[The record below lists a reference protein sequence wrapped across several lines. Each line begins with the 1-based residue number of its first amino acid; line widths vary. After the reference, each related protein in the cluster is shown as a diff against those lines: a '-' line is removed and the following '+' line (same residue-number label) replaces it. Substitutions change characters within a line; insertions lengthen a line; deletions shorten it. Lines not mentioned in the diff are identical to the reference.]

1 MMKSGRFDEYEL
13 SILCL
18 ESVQK
23 NDAFITH
30 WFMVE
35 GNIIAGLIK

>member
-1 MMKSGRFDEYEL
+1 MMKSGKFGEYEL

-23 NDAFITH
+23 NDVLITH

-35 GNIIAGLIK
+35 GSIIAVLIK